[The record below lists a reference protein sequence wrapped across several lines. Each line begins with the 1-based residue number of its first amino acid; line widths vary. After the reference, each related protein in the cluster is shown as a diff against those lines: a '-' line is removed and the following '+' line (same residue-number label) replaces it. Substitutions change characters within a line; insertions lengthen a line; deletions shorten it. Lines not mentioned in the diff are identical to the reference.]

1 MRERFTKATA
11 NSEHRQREKT
21 MRILRRLLARARA
34 MFLRERTESEFGA
47 ELEAHLVLMQEEFE
61 RRGMSPEEAR
71 REARLKLGGVEQAR
85 ELHREARTLRW
96 LETLWQDARF
106 AARTLRKNPGFTIVA
121 VLTLALGI
129 GANTAIFSLVNA
141 VLLNSL
147 PVANPHEL
155 VLFSDQAGTGTSSGG
170 ETGIWERFSTYD
182 CGYFIAHN
190 ESFKELTAYQD
201 DRTLL
206 SIRIAGA
213 EKSESARTTMIAG
226 NYFSF
231 LGIRAAAGRL
241 ISPEDDEASSA
252 PVAVLNYAYWTS
264 RFHNDA
270 AAVGKTIEINGT
282 PFTII
287 GVTPRGFAGMTTFA
301 EPNFWTP
308 LAKQPVITPP
318 ETDGNIVVTNYANE
332 PHVYWLSIVGRL
344 RPGVSLREAAI
355 VVNAQLKQELK
366 SQSDPEGADLIA
378 DSQIQLR
385 PGAGGL
391 SFTRMEYGQVL
402 ETLAIVMG
410 IVLLIACANVASLL
424 LSRSASREREVSVRL
439 AVGASRGR
447 LICQMLTESFLLAG
461 IGGAFG
467 ILAAQWI
474 TKLLV
479 LFVTGNLGTLG
490 SRVDGAVLVFS
501 TCVTQLTGI
510 LFGLAPAL
518 SAGRTSLANQI
529 KGASNSNL
537 RVAFP
542 NLIVIFQ
549 VAGSL
554 ILLIGAG
561 LFVRTLRNLANQ
573 DLGFDQDHLVL
584 VSINV
589 QSAGYKPEQTPQV
602 YQRLIERF
610 EAIPG
615 VRYATLDSDGPFS
628 NSISTSNFAIEGGQG
643 RQDDLLKK
651 ELVGPHYFESEG
663 IPILLGRDIEPDDR
677 AGIPLVAVINETM
690 ARKYFSGVN
699 PVGRRFSLGW
709 PFDPKEAMMI
719 VGVAADARYYSLR
732 DAVPPM
738 EFAAAFQVPDPKSYN
753 WAFARDI
760 AVRTIGDPASV
771 IASIR
776 PAVKSVDAAM
786 PVTSVLP
793 MKQVV
798 SNTLRQNRA
807 VAELSSGF
815 GMLTLLLACIGLYG
829 TLAYRVSR
837 RTQEIGVRI
846 ALGAQ
851 RSSVMWLVT
860 REGLLLILPGIVIG
874 VLAALGSTKI
884 IASQLFGVSAN
895 DWATFAAMAMLLLA
909 VALIACW
916 IPARRAMRVD
926 PMVALRH
933 E

>member
-1 MRERFTKATA
+1 MTK
-11 NSEHRQREKT
+11 
-21 MRILRRLLARARA
+21 LLALLKRLISYSHRNRHDADLA
-34 MFLRERTESEFGA
+34 A
-47 ELEAHLVLMQEEFE
+47 ELESHLQFHIEDNL
-61 RRGMSPEEAR
+61 RDGMSPEEAR
-71 REARLKLGGVEQAR
+71 RQALIKLGGLDQTKESVRAR
-85 ELHREARTLRW
+85 RGLPW
-96 LETLWQDARF
+96 LDSLLQDTRF
-106 AARTLRKNPGFTIVA
+106 ALRMLRKNPGFTTVA

-147 PVANPHEL
+147 PVANPHQL
-155 VLFSDQAGTGTSSGG
+155 VLFSDHAGTGSNSGG
-170 ETGIWERFSTYD
+170 QTGIWDRFSSYDYTY
-182 CGYFIAHN
+182 FTAHN
-190 ESFKELTAYQD
+190 ASFKELTAYQD
-201 DRTLL
+201 DRTVLR
-206 SIRIAGA
+206 IRIDGA
-213 EKSESARTTMIAG
+213 QKPESARTTMVAG

-241 ISPEDDEASSA
+241 ISPEDDDASSA
-252 PVAVLNYAYWTS
+252 PVTVLNYAYWTS
-264 RFHNDA
+264 RFHNDPG
-270 AAVGKTIEINGT
+270 AVGKTIEINGT

-308 LAKQPVITPP
+308 LDKQPIVLPREMEGNGTVIV
-318 ETDGNIVVTNYANE
+318 GNYANE
-332 PHVYWLSIVGRL
+332 PHEYWLSIVGRL
-344 RPGVSLREAAI
+344 KPGVSLPGAEA

-366 SQSDPEGADLIA
+366 SQPNPEGADLIA
-378 DSQIQLR
+378 DSSIQLHS
-385 PGAGGL
+385 GAAGL
-391 SFTRMEYGQVL
+391 SFMRMEYGQVL
-402 ETLAIVMG
+402 EILAVVMG

-424 LSRSASREREVSVRL
+424 LSRATSREREVSVRL

-447 LICQMLTESFLLAG
+447 LVRQMLTESVLLAG
-461 IGGAFG
+461 IGGAVG
-467 ILAAQWI
+467 ILAAQWF

-479 LFVTGNLGTLG
+479 LFLTGTVGTLG
-490 SRVDGAVLVFS
+490 SRLDGTVLAFS
-501 TCVTQLTGI
+501 IGVTLLTGI
-510 LFGLAPAL
+510 LFGLVPAL
-518 SAGRTSLANQI
+518 RAGRTDLANQI
-529 KGASNSNL
+529 KGASNSHL
-537 RVAFP
+537 RVALP
-542 NLIVIFQ
+542 NLVVIFQ

-561 LFVRTLRNLANQ
+561 LFVRTLQNLANQ
-573 DLGFDQDHLVL
+573 DLGFDQSHIML

-589 QSAGYKPEQTPQV
+589 QSAGYKPEQTPRL

-615 VRYATLDSDGPFS
+615 VRYATLDSDAPFS
-628 NSISTSNFAIEGGQG
+628 NSISTSNFAIEGRHG

-663 IPILLGRDIEPDDR
+663 IPILLGRDIEPTDR

-690 ARKYFSGVN
+690 ARKFFPGVN
-699 PVGRRFSLGW
+699 PVGKRFSLGW
-709 PFDPKEAMMI
+709 PFDPKEAMKI

-738 EFAAAFQVPDPKSYN
+738 EFGAAFQVPDEKTSN

-760 AVRTIGDPASV
+760 AIRTNDDPASV
-771 IASIR
+771 TASIC
-776 PAVKSVDAAM
+776 PAVKSVDAAI
-786 PVTSVLP
+786 PVTSVRP

-815 GMLTLLLACIGLYG
+815 GALTLLLACIGLYG
-829 TLAYRVSR
+829 TLAYRVSL
-837 RTQEIGVRI
+837 RTQEIGIRM

-851 RSSVMWLVT
+851 PSNVMWLIT
-860 REGLLLILPGIVIG
+860 REGLYLIVPGIAVG
-874 VLAALGSTKI
+874 VLAALASTKI
-884 IASQLFGVSAN
+884 VASQLFGVSAS
-895 DWATFAAMAMLLLA
+895 DPLTFVATAALLLV
-909 VALIACW
+909 VALVACW
-916 IPARRAMRVD
+916 IPASRAMHVD

>member
-1 MRERFTKATA
+1 MFWRD
-11 NSEHRQREKT
+11 
-21 MRILRRLLARARA
+21 RA
-34 MFLRERTESEFGA
+34 ENEFAA
-47 ELEAHLVLMQEEFE
+47 ELESHLALMQEEFE
-61 RRGMSPEEAR
+61 RLGMNAEKAR
-71 REARLKLGGVEQAR
+71 REARLKMGGAEQTR

-96 LETLWQDARF
+96 LETLWQDVRF
-106 AARTLRKNPGFTIVA
+106 AARILGKNRGFTTVA

-155 VLFSDQAGTGTSSGG
+155 VLFSDHTGTGTSSGG
-170 ETGIWERFSTYD
+170 QTGIWDRFSIYD
-182 CGYFIAHN
+182 YGYFVAHN

-206 SIRIAGA
+206 RVSIAGA
-213 EKSESARTTMIAG
+213 EKPESARATMVAG

-231 LGIRAAAGRL
+231 LGISAAAGRL
-241 ISPEDDEASSA
+241 ISPEDDDVSSA

-264 RFHNDA
+264 RFHNDP
-270 AAVGKTIEINGT
+270 AVLGKTIEINGT
-282 PFTII
+282 PFTIV
-287 GVTPRGFAGMTTFA
+287 GVTPRGFAGMTTLA

-318 ETDGNIVVTNYANE
+318 ETNGNLVVTNYAND
-332 PHVYWLSIVGRL
+332 PHVYWLSLVGRL
-344 RPGVSLREAAI
+344 KSGVSLRKAETI
-355 VVNAQLKQELK
+355 VNAQLQQELK
-366 SQSDPEGADLIA
+366 SQPNPEGADLIA
-378 DSQIQLR
+378 DSHIQLQS
-385 PGAGGL
+385 GADGI

-402 ETLAIVMG
+402 EILAVVMG

-424 LSRSASREREVSVRL
+424 LSRSAGREREVSIRL

-447 LICQMLTESFLLAG
+447 LIRQMLTESVLLAG
-461 IGGAFG
+461 IGGAVG
-467 ILAAQWI
+467 ILVAQWF

-479 LFVTGNLGTLG
+479 LFVTGNFGTLG
-490 SRVDGAVLVFS
+490 SHVDGVVLAFS
-501 TCVTQLTGI
+501 IGVTLLTGI

-518 SAGRTSLANQI
+518 GVGRTNLANQI
-529 KGASNSNL
+529 KGASNSQL
-537 RVAFP
+537 HVAFP

-561 LFVRTLRNLANQ
+561 LFVRTLQNLANQ

-584 VSINV
+584 VSINL
-589 QSAGYKPEQTPQV
+589 QSAGYKPEQTPQL

-610 EAIPG
+610 EAVPG

-628 NSISTSNFAIEGGQG
+628 NSISTSNFAIEGRKG

-663 IPILLGRDIEPDDR
+663 IPILLGRDIEPEDHT
-677 AGIPLVAVINETM
+677 GIPLVAVINETM
-690 ARKYFSGVN
+690 ARAFFPGIN
-699 PVGRRFSLGW
+699 PVGKRFSLGW
-709 PFDPKEAMMI
+709 PFDPKEAMTI
-719 VGVAADARYYSLR
+719 IGVAADARYYSLR

-738 EFAAAFQVPDPKSYN
+738 EFGAAFQVPDSKTYN

-760 AVRTIGDPASV
+760 AVRTVGDPASV
-771 IASIR
+771 TASIR
-776 PAVKSVDAAM
+776 PAVKSVDAAI
-786 PVTSVLP
+786 PVTGVRP

-807 VAELSSGF
+807 IADLSSGF
-815 GMLTLLLACIGLYG
+815 GILTLLLACIGLYG

-837 RTQEIGVRI
+837 RTQEIGVRM

-860 REGLLLILPGIVIG
+860 REGLFLIVPGIALG

-895 DWATFAAMAMLLLA
+895 DWVTFTAMAVLLLI
-909 VALIACW
+909 VALVACW

-926 PMVALRH
+926 PMIALRH

>member
-1 MRERFTKATA
+1 LIKIGGLDQTK
-11 NSEHRQREKT
+11 
-21 MRILRRLLARARA
+21 
-34 MFLRERTESEFGA
+34 ES
-47 ELEAHLVLMQEEFE
+47 VRN
-61 RRGMSPEEAR
+61 RRGLP
-71 REARLKLGGVEQAR
+71 
-85 ELHREARTLRW
+85 W
-96 LETLWQDARF
+96 LDSLFQDTRF
-106 AARTLRKNPGFTIVA
+106 ALRMLRKNPGFTAVA

-155 VLFSDQAGTGTSSGG
+155 VLFSDHTGTGTSSGG
-170 ETGIWERFSTYD
+170 QTGIWDRFSSYD
-182 CGYFIAHN
+182 YDYFVAHN

-201 DRTLL
+201 DRTSLYV
-206 SIRIAGA
+206 RIADA
-213 EKSESARTTMIAG
+213 QKTEVARTTMVAG

-231 LGIRAAAGRL
+231 LGIHAAAGRL
-241 ISPEDDEASSA
+241 ISPEDDDVSSA
-252 PVAVLNYAYWTS
+252 PVTVLNYAYWTS
-264 RFHNDA
+264 RFHNDP
-270 AAVGKTIEINGT
+270 AVLGKTIEINGT

-287 GVTPRGFAGMTTFA
+287 GVTPPGFAGMTTFA

-308 LAKQPVITPP
+308 LAKQPVITLP
-318 ETDGNIVVTNYANE
+318 ETNGNLVVTNYASD

-344 RPGVSLREAAI
+344 KRGVSLRKAETI
-355 VVNAQLKQELK
+355 VNAQLQQELK
-366 SQSDPEGADLIA
+366 SQPNPEGADLIA
-378 DSQIQLR
+378 DSRIQLH

-391 SFTRMEYGQVL
+391 SFTRMEYGQII
-402 ETLAIVMG
+402 ETLAVVMG

-424 LSRSASREREVSVRL
+424 LSRSAGREKEVSVRL
-439 AVGASRGR
+439 AVGASRSR
-447 LICQMLTESFLLAG
+447 LIRQMLTESVILAG
-461 IGGAFG
+461 IGGAVG

-479 LFVTGNLGTLG
+479 LFVTGNFGALG
-490 SRVDGAVLVFS
+490 SRVDASILAFS
-501 TCVTQLTGI
+501 ICITLLTGL

-529 KGASNSNL
+529 KGLSNSHL
-537 RVAFP
+537 RLAFP

-554 ILLIGAG
+554 ILLVGAG
-561 LFVRTLRNLANQ
+561 LFVRTLQNLANQ
-573 DLGFDQDHLVL
+573 KLGFDQGHLVL

-589 QSAGYKPEQTPQV
+589 QSAGYKPEQTPQL
-602 YQRLIERF
+602 YQRLIKRF

-615 VRYATLDSDGPFS
+615 VRFATLDSDGPFS
-628 NSISTSNFAIEGGQG
+628 NSVSTSNFAIEGRHG

-690 ARKYFSGVN
+690 AREYFPGVN
-699 PVGRRFSLGW
+699 PVGKRFSLGW
-709 PFDPKEAMMI
+709 PFDPKEAMTI

-738 EFAAAFQVPDPKSYN
+738 EFGAAFQVPDPKTWN
-753 WAFARDI
+753 WAFARDVAI
-760 AVRTIGDPASV
+760 RTSGDPASV
-771 IASIR
+771 EASIR
-776 PAVKSVDAAM
+776 PAVKSVDAAI
-786 PVTSVLP
+786 PVTSVRP

-798 SNTLRQNRA
+798 SDTLRQNRA

-837 RTQEIGVRI
+837 RTQEIGVRM

-851 RSSVMWLVT
+851 RSNVMWLVT
-860 REGLLLILPGIVIG
+860 REGLYLIVPGIAVGI
-874 VLAALGSTKI
+874 VAALASTKI
-884 IASQLFGVSAN
+884 VASQLFGVSAN
-895 DWATFAAMAMLLLA
+895 DPLTFAATAALLLV
-909 VALIACW
+909 VALVACW